1 MNPVLPIVIPM
12 LAALLLPM
20 VQRAHHSAGRW
31 FGPTAVAINMVIA
44 IGLWLS
50 VSNHGP
56 LTESVGGFDAPL
68 GILLRAD
75 WFAVVF
81 VFAVSAMALLL
92 WPRGESDRTR
102 ESTLMLLLVAGGC
115 GLALSADLF
124 NLYVFY
130 ELVAVATYGLITSRG
145 HGAGFAA
152 ALRFLILSAAGSA
165 LALLGIAMVYAVT
178 GTLNLVQ
185 LAELAP
191 SALHGPLGMTAFTL
205 MLLGF
210 GVKAELF
217 PLNTWVPEVYSAASA
232 RVSAY
237 LAGVVSKLALIIVLR
252 LVLTA
257 FADTPA
263 TNLLLVIGMITALSG
278 ELAALRATELRRIL
292 SYSSIGQLGLAAI
305 AFSVPGSMGILAG
318 TAIMLHHLMVK
329 PALFL
334 LGEKWLSMRE
344 PVTAPSQDANQL
356 ERLAGLA
363 SRSPLSA
370 ALFVM
375 FALSLIGIPPLP
387 GFWAKYLLISALLA
401 QVSVWHVLAIVLVI
415 VVTVVKTVYLMGIA
429 QRLYQRE
436 EAEPSRLEFQSELSL
451 KPSLMP
457 ATVLGALL
465 VLSTLLAAPLGG
477 ALVQISE
484 QAMQLSGTTQF
495 QSASAVTSEGILP

>member
-20 VQRAHHSAGRW
+20 AQRIHTTVGRW
-31 FGPTAVAINMVIA
+31 FGPAAVVLNILIA

-50 VSNHGP
+50 VSTHGP

-92 WPRGESDRTR
+92 WPRGESDRVR
-102 ESTLMLLLVAGGC
+102 EETLMLLLVAGGC

-130 ELVAVATYGLITSRG
+130 ELVAVASYGLITSRG
-145 HGAGFAA
+145 SGASFAA

-165 LALLGIAMVYAVT
+165 LALLGIAMVYSVT

-185 LAELAP
+185 LADVAP
-191 SALHGPLGMTAFTL
+191 GALHGPLGMTAFTL

-217 PLNTWVPEVYSAASA
+217 PLNTWVPEVYNAASA

-257 FADTPA
+257 FADSPA
-263 TNLLLVIGMITALSG
+263 TNLLLVVGMVTALSG

-292 SYSSIGQLGLAAI
+292 SYSSIGQLGLAAM

-318 TAIMLHHLMVK
+318 TAVMLHHLMVK

-334 LGEKWLSMRE
+334 LAEQWSSLQGS
-344 PVTAPSQDANQL
+344 SNS
-356 ERLAGLA
+356 ERLIGLG

-375 FALSLIGIPPLP
+375 LALSLIGIPPLP

-401 QVSVWHVLAIVLVI
+401 QASVWHMLAIGLVV
-415 VVTVVKTVYLMGIA
+415 VVTVVKTAYLMGIA
-429 QRLYQRE
+429 QRLYKSE
-436 EAEPSRLEFQSELSL
+436 PAESARIEWHNELGL
-451 KPSLMP
+451 KQPFTP
-457 ATVLGALL
+457 AAVLGGL
-465 VLSTLLAAPLGG
+465 VILSTLLAAPLGG
-477 ALVQISE
+477 ALAQLSE
-484 QAMQLSGTTQF
+484 QAMQLSGATQM
-495 QSASAVTSEGILP
+495 QSASVVINEGAAP